1 MYINKKETI
10 IERRIEA
17 ITDFSKPIFI
27 FERLE
32 NEGDHDLGKAIF
44 NFALK
49 NFEKKL
55 LGSCIDGCRG
65 VEVSKL
71 HTVLKTGIDV
81 NPPDSVI
88 FAEGFTKAIEYGK
101 NPSGQQ
107 VIMVFDVKKL
117 LPTFKEVDSTIEQA
131 QLNKLK
137 QIYPNELI
145 SKDGK
150 NIWLTRLPKD
160 DRRIAT
166 SYEIEYARWIP
177 NKQIDALKA
186 IFVCG
191 IDVDATKYFV
201 LETIKN
207 L

>member
-1 MYINKKETI
+1 MYINKKENI

-32 NEGDHDLGKAIF
+32 NEGDHDLGDAIF
-44 NFALK
+44 NFAIK

-55 LGSCIDGCRG
+55 LGSFIGGWRG
-65 VEVSKL
+65 VEIGKL

-88 FAEGFTKAIEYGK
+88 FIDQLTKAVEYGK

-107 VIMVFDVKKL
+107 VIMIFDVKKL
-117 LPTFKEVDSTIEQA
+117 LPTFKKVDSTIEQA

-137 QIYPNELI
+137 QTYPNELI
-145 SKDGK
+145 SKDEK

-160 DRRIAT
+160 DRKIAT
-166 SYEIEYARWIP
+166 SYEKEYARWIP
-177 NKQIDALKA
+177 NKQMDALKA

-201 LETIKN
+201 LEAIKK

>member
-1 MYINKKETI
+1 LYINKKENI

-27 FERLE
+27 VQRLE
-32 NEGDHDLGKAIF
+32 NEGDHDLGHAMFSFAI
-44 NFALK
+44 NNLE
-49 NFEKKL
+49 EKL
-55 LGSCIDGCRG
+55 IGSCIGGCRG
-65 VEVSKL
+65 VEIGKL

-88 FAEGFTKAIEYGK
+88 FIDGFTKAVEYGK

-107 VIMVFDVKKL
+107 VTMIFDVKKL
-117 LPTFKEVDSTIEQA
+117 LPTFKEVDFTMEEA

-137 QIYPNELI
+137 QTYPNELI
-145 SKDGK
+145 SKDEK

-166 SYEIEYARWIP
+166 SYEREYARWIP
-177 NKQIDALKA
+177 NKQMDALKA

-201 LETIKN
+201 LETIKD